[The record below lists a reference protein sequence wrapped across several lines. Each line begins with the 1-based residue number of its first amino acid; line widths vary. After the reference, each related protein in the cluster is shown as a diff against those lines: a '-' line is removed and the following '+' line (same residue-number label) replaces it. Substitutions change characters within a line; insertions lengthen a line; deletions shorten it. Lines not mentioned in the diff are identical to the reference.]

1 MNRVV
6 SKTVNI
12 ILKVLSALTA
22 LAVLTIAGLW
32 LYLPGITPKLAARN
46 LIHELTFGGSSIGR
60 CIFFADRVLPHLKTE
75 SNDYTLL
82 NTRNSAWVAE
92 VLGSIRTEASLAVV
106 QELYSRPPG
115 YAKLVGATGLSM
127 HGKFTDS
134 IDESSFL
141 VQCLRGRVSEMDD
154 TQIELATVAAGHA
167 GRKEAVP
174 YLLEALNRRHRNYW
188 INAELAEAL
197 GTIGDQRAVEPLK
210 SCMKDESFYALR
222 EAFRALIALGEREAV
237 PLAIA
242 RITPEGSDYD
252 SAWIVAEL
260 SKATDQNFGHDR
272 QRWETWWAKNEKTW
286 RIPTRRR
293 DDR

>member
-1 MNRVV
+1 MKKALIR
-6 SKTVNI
+6 
-12 ILKVLSALTA
+12 ILKAL
-22 LAVLTIAGLW
+22 LAVVALGGLAFAGLL
-32 LYLPGITPKLAARN
+32 LYLPGITPKQAARI
-46 LIHELTFGGSSIGR
+46 LVHDRKFGGRSIGR
-60 CIFFADRVLPHLKTE
+60 CIFFGDRVLPHLKNE
-75 SNDYTLL
+75 SDDYAMLDE
-82 NTRNSAWVAE
+82 RNSSWVAE

-115 YAKLVGATGLSM
+115 YAKLAGATGLSM

-154 TQIELATVAAGHA
+154 TQIELAAVAAGHA

-174 YLLEALNRRHRNYW
+174 YLLEALDRRHRNYW
-188 INAELAEAL
+188 INAHLAEAL
-197 GTIGDQRAVEPLK
+197 GAIGDQRAVEPLK

-222 EAFRALIALGEREAV
+222 ETFGALIALGEREAV

-260 SKATDQNFGHDR
+260 SKATGRNFGHDR
-272 QRWETWWAKNEKTW
+272 RRWETWWAKNEKTW
-286 RIPTRRR
+286 IIPTRRR